1 MKTIIGNV
9 TDIDD
14 DDKRGRTVM
23 HDAAWRGHTDV
34 LRFLIE
40 NKASVSRTD
49 HHNRTPL
56 FFACLGRSE
65 EAAHFLL
72 DKMIEQGLSIEDINK
87 RTIRG
92 RTPLR
97 QAASKGFT
105 ELVQAFLDKIDS
117 LDVVNAVDTLKGR
130 GRNALHCAA
139 YRGKS
144 AVVAALLKKGADST
158 IKDSND
164 KTALQICHEEWA
176 IQETKDFEDTVS
188 LLIAH
193 DPAAAARDSLLMTTA
208 AVIGSRRI
216 LEELHKVE
224 ADLDKID
231 R

>member
-1 MKTIIGNV
+1 MKTIIKNV

-34 LRFLIE
+34 LRFLLE
-40 NKASVSRTD
+40 NKASVTRTD

-56 FFACLGRSE
+56 FFACLGKSE
-65 EAAHFLL
+65 DTVQFLL
-72 DKMIEQGLSIEDINK
+72 NKMIEQGLSIEDINK
-87 RTIRG
+87 KTLRG

-105 ELVQAFLDKIDS
+105 EVVQTLLDKIDS
-117 LDVVNAVDTLKGR
+117 LDIVNAVDSRK

-139 YRGKS
+139 YRGKC

-158 IKDSND
+158 IKDTND

-176 IQETKDFEDTVS
+176 IQETQDFEDTVS
-188 LLIAH
+188 LLIKH
-193 DPAAAARDSLLMTTA
+193 DPAAAAKDSLLMTTA

-216 LEELHKVE
+216 LEELHKAE